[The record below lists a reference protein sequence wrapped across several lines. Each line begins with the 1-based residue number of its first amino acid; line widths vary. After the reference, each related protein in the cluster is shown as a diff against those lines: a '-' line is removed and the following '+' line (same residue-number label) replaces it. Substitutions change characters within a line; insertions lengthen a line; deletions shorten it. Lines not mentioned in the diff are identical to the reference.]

1 MALKNLDVKGMFLKC
16 LFDGYDLIEG
26 DIGKLL
32 ITPKLYPYIKQTT
45 YVENI
50 YDNADEF
57 IEYCKWNLNKYPDEL
72 LYLDTKELMN
82 KYNVGIYRLGD
93 CSHRSNPWN
102 DKQYILFNSER
113 LQDLYNLYPT
123 LSRDIKFWVCPSYN
137 KRQVES
143 IGFRILNPFD
153 VQTAFKWLFISGNN
167 IIYGKDTVNKDVPCF
182 IVEGFRDYVALKE
195 NGYNV
200 IGLGSVEI
208 SSKQKEFINTLKTPI
223 LLLDNDSFG
232 LKKSLEYNKQYGYGI
247 ATLIGTNQK
256 DAWDAWR
263 QDKYIDI
270 SCIK

>member
-1 MALKNLDVKGMFLKC
+1 MALKNLDVNGMFLKC

-32 ITPKLYPYIKQTT
+32 ISPKLYPYIKQTT

-50 YDNADEF
+50 YEDADTF
-57 IEYCKWNLNKYPDEL
+57 IEYCKYNLDKYEGIS
-72 LYLDTKELMN
+72 LYLGNKELMN
-82 KYNVGIYRLGD
+82 KYNIGIYSLQD
-93 CSHRSNPWN
+93 CSNRDNPWH
-102 DKQYILFNSER
+102 DKEYILFNSTQ
-113 LQDLYNLYPT
+113 LQHVYKLCSK

-137 KRQVES
+137 KGQVES
-143 IGFRILNPFD
+143 IGFRILNPEQ

-232 LKKSLEYNKQYGYGI
+232 LKKSLEYNKQYGYSI
-247 ATLIGTNQK
+247 ATLIQTDQK
-256 DAWDAWR
+256 DAWDAWQ